1 MKGILNHLLAQT
13 VIMLSGKPER
23 KDTFR
28 KTRNP
33 KANKK
38 LFTNR

>member
-1 MKGILNHLLAQT
+1 MKGILNHQLALA
-13 VIMLSGKPER
+13 VILFSGKKER